1 MLKRLC
7 EDKRVETRVAEA
19 MREHAI
25 CLDDLPDSFSP
36 ECATYRAELG
46 ASLPVIGMDLYGFV
60 PLWAT
65 HTEED
70 EPEAEVKTE
79 NEKNVAGPSS
89 SGVHN
94 SIFTSANCN
103 LVRCLSQALAYVTCT
118 QVEPPIGNN
127 QSGHPVSET
136 RS

>member
-7 EDKRVETRVAEA
+7 EDSRIEYRVAEA
-19 MREHAI
+19 MKEHSI
-25 CLDDLPDSFSP
+25 HLEDLPEPFSP
-36 ECATYRAELG
+36 ECSTYRASLG

-70 EPEAEVKTE
+70 ETEVEIKTE
-79 NEKNVAGPSS
+79 GDKHVAGSS
-89 SGVHN
+89 SDGVQR

-103 LVRCLSQALAYVTCT
+103 LVR
-118 QVEPPIGNN
+118 
-127 QSGHPVSET
+127 
-136 RS
+136 R